1 MPNFPNPQNA
11 KYNEWKLF
19 FDTWISQISLSS
31 DIILIGNSLGGCFLL
46 KYFSE
51 NIKPLPI
58 SNIHLLASCIEAGDF
73 SPPSNYDFLQ
83 KLGDIVHIWHSKD
96 DTVVPFSV
104 GKELSS
110 ILPKAKTHFFESE
123 K

>member
-19 FDTWISQISLSS
+19 FDTWMSQISLSS
-31 DIILIGNSLGGCFLL
+31 EIILIGNSLGGCFLL

-51 NIKPLPI
+51 NLKPLPI
-58 SNIHLLASCIEAGDF
+58 SNIHLLASCIEVGDF
-73 SPPSNYDFLQ
+73 TSPIDYDFLQ
-83 KLGDIVHIWHSKD
+83 KLGDAVHIWHSED
-96 DTVVPFSV
+96 DIVVPFSV

-110 ILPKAKTHFFESE
+110 ILRKAKTHFFESE